1 MITMTSLKAHM
12 VTSFDLESALALAL
26 DRTLVLS
33 CSGFQVGKAL
43 VIGKQPK
50 D

>member
-26 DRTLVLS
+26 DWTLVLS
-33 CSGFQVGKAL
+33 CSGLQVGKAL
-43 VIGKQPK
+43 VVGKDP
-50 D
+50 